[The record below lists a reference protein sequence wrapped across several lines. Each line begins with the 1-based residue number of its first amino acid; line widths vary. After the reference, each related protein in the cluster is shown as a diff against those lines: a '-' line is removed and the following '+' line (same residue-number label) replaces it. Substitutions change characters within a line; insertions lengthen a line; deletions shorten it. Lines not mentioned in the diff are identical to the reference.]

1 MILKNALL
9 YTPEHTFVP
18 GDLAVRDGRIS
29 ADLTPQ
35 PGEEVIDAGGLYALP
50 APWATISATLPRKPS
65 RPWLTLRPARASWPS
80 APPP

>member
-50 APWATISATLPRKPS
+50 SATLPRKPS